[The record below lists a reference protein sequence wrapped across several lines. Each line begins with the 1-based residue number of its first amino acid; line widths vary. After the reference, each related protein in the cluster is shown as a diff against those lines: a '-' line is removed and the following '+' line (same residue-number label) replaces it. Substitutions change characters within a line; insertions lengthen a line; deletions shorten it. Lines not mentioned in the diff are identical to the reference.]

1 MDDPSE
7 INALVQLIDDPDEL
21 IFNQVKDKIMNMGPT
36 VIPHL
41 EKAWAK
47 EQLGDLFQ
55 SRLENII
62 HDIHI
67 KDVFKKLANWIIEP
81 QNLLAGVLIVNGYK
95 YPNINLSAIEE
106 IIQQITNDIKSQFKP
121 NFTILEKI
129 QVINK
134 IIFEVYGFK
143 GDKTNYHAPE
153 NSYFNVVLAKKKGN
167 PLMLSILYIEIA
179 QRLKIPI
186 SGINLPNHF
195 LVGLKD
201 EGYEKNDL
209 LFDRDSHGIL
219 FYINPFSKGAILY
232 HDEIDDFLF
241 ELKLKQLPKYYSSCS
256 NIEIIRRILT
266 NLIYSYT
273 KLKKD
278 NKVKELTKIIQLLN

>member
-21 IFNQVKDKIMNMGPT
+21 IFNQVKDKIMNMGST

-95 YPNINLSAIEE
+95 YPNIN
-106 IIQQITNDIKSQFKP
+106 F
-121 NFTILEKI
+121 
-129 QVINK
+129 
-134 IIFEVYGFK
+134 
-143 GDKTNYHAPE
+143 
-153 NSYFNVVLAKKKGN
+153 
-167 PLMLSILYIEIA
+167 
-179 QRLKIPI
+179 
-186 SGINLPNHF
+186 
-195 LVGLKD
+195 
-201 EGYEKNDL
+201 
-209 LFDRDSHGIL
+209 
-219 FYINPFSKGAILY
+219 
-232 HDEIDDFLF
+232 
-241 ELKLKQLPKYYSSCS
+241 
-256 NIEIIRRILT
+256 
-266 NLIYSYT
+266 
-273 KLKKD
+273 
-278 NKVKELTKIIQLLN
+278 